1 MKAIVKHL
9 TTATIIALFLVTFNV
24 NAEGTEKPIITQ
36 ETVETDLELD
46 SWMTD
51 SNLWDIKSTEIF
63 ATEVENELE
72 MESWM
77 VADSTWDMQPI
88 LANETE
94 NTLQLEDWMTNKN
107 FWNIL

>member
-9 TTATIIALFLVTFNV
+9 TTATIITLILITMNV
-24 NAEGTEKPIITQ
+24 SAQGTEKPVTMQ
-36 ETVETDLELD
+36 ETVESELELD

-51 SNLWDIKSTEIF
+51 SKLWDIKATEIF

-77 VADSTWDMQPI
+77 VADSTWNVQAT
-88 LANETE
+88 LAHETE
-94 NTLQLEDWMTNKN
+94 NNLQLENWMTSTKL
-107 FWNIL
+107 WNVL